1 MTTEQD
7 KRRKAA
13 AASKAVQAL
22 AQAVQAGRAGQP
34 PAPEALAVL
43 ADVLQALQDGTDP
56 GKALGLKRA
65 TAGKPPADKEL
76 EARAVRRML
85 ELRNQHLDLSDAKVA
100 ERVAGEFVA
109 QQVLELRNQGL
120 SDAEI
125 AKLVE
130 DKPRVTYATLYEN
143 WFLGKGRKNQKVD
156 DRVQRTYRGEAVRKV
171 TPLRAKLEREQQD
184 DAQEAAVPPPM
195 PDRPDASEDFKGL

>member
-1 MTTEQD
+1 MTTEQQD

-22 AQAVQAGRAGQP
+22 AQAVQAGSAGQP

-43 ADVLQALQDGTDP
+43 ADVLQALQGGTDP

-100 ERVAGEFVA
+100 ELVAA
-109 QQVLELRNQGL
+109 ELG
-120 SDAEI
+120 
-125 AKLVE
+125 
-130 DKPRVTYATLYEN
+130 VTYATLYEN
-143 WFLGKGRKNQKVD
+143 WFLGKGKKNQKVD

-171 TPLRAKLEREQQD
+171 TPLRAKLEREQQE
-184 DAQEAAVPPPM
+184 DAHEAAVPPPM
-195 PDRPDASEDFKGL
+195 PDRPDASEDFKC